1 MLRAQKEPIVE
12 NVKRIARDYSHIIV
26 VHNKGLTPAD
36 SDNVRNALRSNKSGI
51 RVVKNSLAERAFKDT
66 KHERMATMFN
76 GPTAIM
82 YANDI
87 VSLAKSAA
95 EFAKKYDAKLVIIGG
110 SMEGEVIDASAV
122 KKLATLPS
130 LEVLHGKLVGLISAP
145 AQRLVGVLSAPA
157 SQLARVCQAYAT
169 K

>member
-1 MLRAQKEPIVE
+1 
-12 NVKRIARDYSHIIV
+12 
-26 VHNKGLTPAD
+26 
-36 SDNVRNALRSNKSGI
+36 
-51 RVVKNSLAERAFKDT
+51 
-66 KHERMATMFN
+66 
-76 GPTAIM
+76 
-82 YANDI
+82 
-87 VSLAKSAA
+87 
-95 EFAKKYDAKLVIIGG
+95 
-110 SMEGEVIDASAV
+110 MEGEVIDASAV